1 MVNVV
6 APRFDYDIDPIYL
19 NDDMSNKLFCTFAT
33 EDTLEGVLATI
44 QERYRIIYNK
54 IFVLYS
60 KSQDEYICTYN
71 VDFGNVGNFIDNTI
85 LVHRKK
91 ESNTL
96 YTINALNTLIKE
108 LNGGVLDTSY
118 RINWSDFRNCVLL
131 TKGPELKR
139 VNTTIFFF
147 LNYQI
152 IIASLYTY
160 VLETKIFL
168 KELTGSVLIELQ
180 MLWWLFHPKDNRYIH
195 YKKDRI
201 YLLTKLYKT
210 CLETLP

>member
-1 MVNVV
+1 MEETLEIK
-6 APRFDYDIDPIYL
+6 RFDYDIETFSYNL
-19 NDDMSNKLFCTFAT
+19 DMSNKLFCTFAT
-33 EDTLEGVLATI
+33 EDTLDGILEEI
-44 QERYRIIYNK
+44 QDRYKIIYNK

-71 VDFGNVGNFIDNTI
+71 VDFGNVGTFLDNTI

-118 RINWSDFRNCVLL
+118 RINWSDYRNCILL

-139 VNTTIFFF
+139 VNT
-147 LNYQI
+147 
-152 IIASLYTY
+152 
-160 VLETKIFL
+160 
-168 KELTGSVLIELQ
+168 
-180 MLWWLFHPKDNRYIH
+180 
-195 YKKDRI
+195 
-201 YLLTKLYKT
+201 KLYKIIE
-210 CLETLP
+210 LEN